1 MGSEYA
7 PAYNVTNIIE
17 YVTLFKKITKKNH

>member
-7 PAYNVTNIIE
+7 SAYNVTNIIE
-17 YVTLFKKITKKNH
+17 YVALFKKITKKNH